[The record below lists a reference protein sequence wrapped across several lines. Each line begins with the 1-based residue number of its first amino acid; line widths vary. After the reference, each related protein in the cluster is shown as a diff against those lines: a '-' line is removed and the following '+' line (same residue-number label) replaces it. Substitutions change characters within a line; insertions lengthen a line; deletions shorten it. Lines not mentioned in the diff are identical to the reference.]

1 MAQDEP
7 GLKDSL
13 LPYEGWIQESL
24 RGVLRFALDR
34 AAAEGLPGDHHF
46 YLTFRTDAPG
56 VVLPER
62 LRAQYPQEMTIVLQH
77 QFDDLRT
84 TETGFSVKL
93 YFGGVPASLAIPWAA
108 VTQFADPSVRF
119 GLRFDPPQATSQGTS
134 KGTSQGTPERTA
146 KAPPQPALPALPPA
160 AHGPAAPGAEA
171 PPQVVSLDAFRKRP
185 PGKG

>member
-1 MAQDEP
+1 MGQDEP

-46 YLTFRTDAPG
+46 YITFRTDAPG
-56 VVLPER
+56 VAMPER
-62 LRAQYPQEMTIVLQH
+62 LRAQYPHEMTIVLQH

-84 TETGFSVKL
+84 TDNGFGVKL
-93 YFGGVPASLAIPWAA
+93 YFGGVPASLSIPWAA
-108 VTQFADPSVRF
+108 ITQFADPSVRF
-119 GLRFDPPQATSQGTS
+119 GLRFD
-134 KGTSQGTPERTA
+134 TPGHAESTR
-146 KAPPQPALPALPPA
+146 LPALAAEPEAPPA
-160 AHGPAAPGAEA
+160 EEPPAEGT
-171 PPQVVSLDAFRKRP
+171 PQVVSLDAFRKRP

>member
-34 AAAEGLPGDHHF
+34 AAGEGLPGDHHF
-46 YLTFRTDAPG
+46 YLTFRTDAQG
-56 VVLPER
+56 VAMPDR
-62 LRAQYPQEMTIVLQH
+62 LRAQYPNEMTIVLQH

-84 TETGFSVKL
+84 TDHGFSVKL
-93 YFGGVPASLAIPWAA
+93 YFGGVPAALSIPWAA

-119 GLRFDPPQATSQGTS
+119 GLRFDAPQGGAEQ
-134 KGTSQGTPERTA
+134 
-146 KAPPQPALPALPPA
+146 LPALTAEPEA
-160 AHGPAAPGAEA
+160 AEPEAAEA
-171 PPQVVSLDAFRKRP
+171 PAEAAPQVVSLDAFRKRP
-185 PGKG
+185 PNKG

>member
-34 AAAEGLPGDHHF
+34 AAGEGLPGDHHF

-56 VVLPER
+56 VAMPDR
-62 LRAQYPQEMTIVLQH
+62 LRAQYPNEMTIVLQH

-84 TETGFSVKL
+84 TDHGFSVKL
-93 YFGGVPASLAIPWAA
+93 YFGGVPAALAIPWAA

-119 GLRFDPPQATSQGTS
+119 GLRFDAPQGSGAAQ
-134 KGTSQGTPERTA
+134 
-146 KAPPQPALPALPPA
+146 LPALTAEPEA
-160 AHGPAAPGAEA
+160 AESEAAEA
-171 PPQVVSLDAFRKRP
+171 PAEAAPQVVSLDAFRKRP
-185 PGKG
+185 PNKG

>member
-24 RGVLRFALDR
+24 RGVMRFALER
-34 AAAEGLPGDHHF
+34 AAGEGLPGDHHF
-46 YLTFRTDAPG
+46 YITFRTDAPG

-62 LRAQYPQEMTIVLQH
+62 LRAQYPREMTIVLQH
-77 QFDDLRT
+77 QFDDLRAT
-84 TETGFSVKL
+84 DTGFSVKL
-93 YFGGVPASLAIPWAA
+93 YFGGVPASLSIPWSA

-119 GLRFDPPQATSQGTS
+119 GLRFDA
-134 KGTSQGTPERTA
+134 PETA
-146 KAPPQPALPALPPA
+146 PKPGLPVLASPADPPA
-160 AHGPAAPGAEA
+160 PPAAPGDAA
-171 PPQVVSLDAFRKRP
+171 PQVVSLDAFRKRP

>member
-13 LPYEGWIQESL
+13 LPYEAWIQESL
-24 RGVLRFALDR
+24 RGVMRFALER

-46 YLTFRTDAPG
+46 YVTFRTDAPG
-56 VVLPER
+56 VALPDR
-62 LRAQYPQEMTIVLQH
+62 LRAQYPGEMTIVLQH

-84 TETGFSVKL
+84 DATGFSVKL
-93 YFGGVPASLAIPWAA
+93 YFGGVPASLTVPWAA

-119 GLRFDPPQATSQGTS
+119 GLRFD
-134 KGTSQGTPERTA
+134 TPEAAPRTGLPTLTA
-146 KAPPQPALPALPPA
+146 ALAQEAEPPPPA
-160 AHGPAAPGAEA
+160 EA
-171 PPQVVSLDAFRKRP
+171 TPQVVSLDAFRKRP

>member
-34 AAAEGLPGDHHF
+34 AAGEGLPGDHHF
-46 YLTFRTDAPG
+46 YLTFRTDAAG
-56 VVLPER
+56 VAMPER
-62 LRAQYPQEMTIVLQH
+62 LRAQYPNEMTIVLQH

-84 TETGFSVKL
+84 TDNGFSVKL
-93 YFGGVPASLAIPWAA
+93 YFGGVPAALSIPWAA

-119 GLRFDPPQATSQGTS
+119 GLRFDAAQG
-134 KGTSQGTPERTA
+134 GPE
-146 KAPPQPALPALPPA
+146 QLPALTAEPEVAEPQQDA
-160 AHGPAAPGAEA
+160 AADEER
-171 PPQVVSLDAFRKRP
+171 PQVVSLDAFRKRP
-185 PGKG
+185 PTKG

>member
-24 RGVLRFALDR
+24 RGVLRFAHDR
-34 AAAEGLPGDHHF
+34 AASEGLPGENHF

-56 VVLPER
+56 VGMPDR
-62 LRAQYPQEMTIVLQH
+62 LRAQYPNEMTIVLQH
-77 QFDDLRT
+77 QFDELRT
-84 TETGFSVKL
+84 TDEGFSVKL
-93 YFGGVPASLAIPWAA
+93 YFGGVPALLAIPWAA

-119 GLRFDPPQATSQGTS
+119 GLRFDG
-134 KGTSQGTPERTA
+134 PE
-146 KAPPQPALPALPPA
+146 APAQPNLTVVPTDDEKVDE
-160 AHGPAAPGAEA
+160 AAPGEEA

-185 PGKG
+185 PKS

>member
-119 GLRFDPPQATSQGTS
+119 GLRFDAP
-134 KGTSQGTPERTA
+134 QGTPERTP
-146 KAPPQPALPALPPA
+146 KTPPQPALPAPPPA
-160 AHGPAAPGAEA
+160 APGPAAPGAEA
-171 PPQVVSLDAFRKRP
+171 PSPVVSLDAFRKRP